1 MAAPDYKA
9 RFSEARTLLD
19 YGYGIC
25 KLYQDENMDILPD
38 AIVLG
43 GVKES
48 VSLQYESGFTFLS
61 TDGSDVSNITKQ
73 IQINDQ
79 IQAPVTEGEVAGKA
93 IYYLE
98 GEEIGSVNLLFKES
112 IKKAGF
118 FDYFKKIMEGY
129 LL

>member
-48 VSLQYESGFTFLS
+48 VSLQYVAVTCVIFS
-61 TDGSDVSNITKQ
+61 
-73 IQINDQ
+73 IQM
-79 IQAPVTEGEVAGKA
+79 VE
-93 IYYLE
+93 Y
-98 GEEIGSVNLLFKES
+98 
-112 IKKAGF
+112 
-118 FDYFKKIMEGY
+118 
-129 LL
+129 